1 VITIAMATSIQAP
14 RERVW
19 RALTL
24 PAERIRWDERTLS
37 LESAAEGSASPGSE
51 SRYRYRLGSVPVE
64 LRGRALEVVPP
75 SRLRHEMAIGRFRFE
90 ETYTL
95 ADDGTG
101 RTRLSLR
108 IAAATNTVP
117 VLGGALDRFDVRRLA
132 SELADTNLRAVQRW
146 CESAP

>member
-1 VITIAMATSIQAP
+1 MATSIQAP
-14 RERVW
+14 RTRVW

-37 LESAAEGSASPGSE
+37 LEAAAEGPPAPGCE

-75 SRLRHEMAIGRFRFE
+75 ARLRHEMAIGSFRFE

-95 ADDGTG
+95 AVEGD

-108 IAAATNTVP
+108 IAAASHTVP
-117 VLGGALDRFDVRRLA
+117 VFGGALDRFDVRRLA
-132 SELADTNLRAVQRW
+132 SELADANLRGVQRW